1 MSYFEV
7 QISYQIRI
15 LTGLYQYLSNCVI
28 GVEFPI
34 QSGPSCGGNQL
45 HISNRE
51 SSGCVIITT
60 IHEFEYL

>member
-7 QISYQIRI
+7 QISYQIRL

-28 GVEFPI
+28 GVEFSI

-45 HISNRE
+45 YVSNRE
-51 SSGCVIITT
+51 CSGCAIITT
-60 IHEFEYL
+60 IHQFECL